1 MLLTL
6 IRVLLFQRTAPS
18 LSVPRQLR
26 GHSSLVLVRLL
37 LVMDSVNLETQSMST
52 SHQTVLQSLLMR
64 LTFLLTMLVSPQS
77 QPWVQLPQVFGM
89 AQMLLL
95 QMVVLV
101 LLMQPLLVQTLVSRQ
116 LLVRLLQAPQLLLV
130 LPLKA
135 IRHTCLELLQQ
146 PLSTI
151 SIQLT

>member
-1 MLLTL
+1 MVQSHLVARLLSL
-6 IRVLLFQRTAPS
+6 SSSRVLDK
-18 LSVPRQLR
+18 
-26 GHSSLVLVRLL
+26 LL
-37 LVMDSVNLETQSMST
+37 LV
-52 SHQTVLQSLLMR
+52 TVLQNQETQLMLLALQAEFRFLKTQLILTPTMR
-64 LTFLLTMLVSPQS
+64 VKTQSPLS
-77 QPWVQLPQVFGM
+77 ERLQLVFGM

-135 IRHTCLELLQQ
+135 IRHIHLELPQQ